1 MHKETFGC
9 HCGVFS
15 LAMSS
20 NGILIPGSKNRPIYK
35 SFFPYVDM
43 SELAG
48 HYVMRANNE
57 DVVICETLV
66 HVLLVGH
73 HSEPEPFLGIRSKET
88 DQDEFH
94 DLFKPF
100 IGKKVELS
108 FTPFGT
114 KTSNDVKHKQTQI
127 LNHTHTIKLQHSCSN
142 EKQRDR
148 DTMGTID
155 DKSPDNIIRE
165 YIDFVNQQVGV
176 YMDAIAGFAGHYA
189 RVERQVH
196 RIMRKDKSKKSDEKP
211 VVWASYEDPSKPD
224 IIHNRIIRSS
234 DYLSSNSVDGSN
246 TQQHSQ
252 AILVFLFTYWE
263 DEIRP
268 RLAKSMSIPAK
279 KITSDIMGD
288 LRIIR
293 NVILHSKGIIRPDKH
308 KSLKL
313 LGDIFSVD
321 QAIHVSYEDMHKIFV
336 LIKQDCTRLLLKWL
350 GMEKSPN
357 LKPED
362 ICDVALQMQ
371 RKPKPQTG

>member
-20 NGILIPGSKNRPIYK
+20 NGILIPGSKNKPVYK
-35 SFFPYVDM
+35 SLFPYVEID
-43 SELAG
+43 ELVG

-66 HVLLVGH
+66 HVLLVGNQN
-73 HSEPEPFLGIRSKET
+73 ETEPFLGIRSMET
-88 DQDEFH
+88 DQEEFRGM
-94 DLFKPF
+94 FKPF

-108 FTPFGT
+108 FAPF
-114 KTSNDVKHKQTQI
+114 KIKSSNDVKHKETKI
-127 LNHTHTIKLQHSCSN
+127 LNQTHTINPKQCSTH
-142 EKQRDR
+142 EVHKGKSE
-148 DTMGTID
+148 MGASD
-155 DKSPDNIIRE
+155 DKLAKNIVRE

-189 RVERQVH
+189 RVERQVC
-196 RIMRKDKSKKSDEKP
+196 RVMRKDKSKKSDEHP

-263 DEIRP
+263 EEIRP
-268 RLAKSMSIPAK
+268 RLAKSMSVAANEVK
-279 KITSDIMGD
+279 SDIMGD

-293 NVILHSKGIIRPDKH
+293 HAILHSKGIIRPDKH

-313 LGDIFSVD
+313 LGEMFSVD
-321 QAIHVSYEDMHKIFV
+321 RPIHVSYEYMHKIFI
-336 LIKQDCTRLLLKWL
+336 LIKQDCARLLLKWL
-350 GMEKSPN
+350 GMENSPN

-362 ICDVALQMQ
+362 LRDVAVQMR
-371 RKPKPQTG
+371 RK